1 MNPVRVSIESLRL
14 SLAGCS
20 PETARHALDGLDR
33 ELERRLERRLLSS
46 PAFGRGLER
55 NHGSAE
61 GGQGN
66 AQVTV
71 DAETRL
77 EASALRALI
86 AEKLLDTLGGP
97 GDPSPLQGRGA

>member
-1 MNPVRVSIESLRL
+1 MTQVRVSIESLRL

-33 ELERRLERRLLSS
+33 ELERRLERRLISS

-55 NHGSAE
+55 NR
-61 GGQGN
+61 
-66 AQVTV
+66 
-71 DAETRL
+71 DAGASGIAVETKTRL

-97 GDPSPLQGRGA
+97 GEPSSLRGGGT